1 MKILFLTDNFVPEN
15 NAPAIRTFEHAR
27 HWVSLGADVTILT
40 TVPNFP
46 HGIVHKNYKNS
57 LFQSEIIDGV
67 KVVRVWSFL
76 APNKGVFLELIDFI
90 SFMISSFVIGAFLR
104 KPDVIVGTSPQFF
117 TACSAWAYQD

>member
-76 APNKGVFLELIDFI
+76 APNKGVFLRLIDFI
-90 SFMISSFVIGAFLR
+90 SFMISSFVIGAFYENQ
-104 KPDVIVGTSPQFF
+104 T
-117 TACSAWAYQD
+117 